1 MPPRPIWKGAIS
13 FGLVSIPVKTYGA
26 VSEHKTGLRLMCPRD
41 KSPLSFRRI
50 CPKENREVPWE
61 EVIRGYEVQKGKYIP
76 ITPKELESLEL
87 QSGRTVEIFQFVDS
101 ERLDPVYYDSS
112 YYLVPDEHGE
122 KPYYLMLGALEANNK
137 VGVGRVVM
145 HEKEHLVGLRPYE
158 GSILMST
165 LHFADEVRSPRDF
178 PELKKPPEIDKE
190 ELELAGQLIKIM
202 KKPFSFKE
210 YRDTYQENLM
220 KLVEAKMKGKEEV
233 IELRV
238 PEIKPTKNLMEA
250 LKASIKAQEKR

>member
-1 MPPRPIWKGAIS
+1 MAPRPSWKGAIS

-41 KSPLSFRRI
+41 KSPLTFKRV
-50 CPKENREVPWE
+50 CPKENREVPWD

-76 ITPKELESLEL
+76 ITPKELEGLEL
-87 QSGRTVEIFQFVDS
+87 ESGRMVEVFQFVDA
-101 ERLDPVYYDSS
+101 EKIDPVYYDSS

-122 KPYYLMLGALEANNK
+122 KPYHLMLGALEQNNK
-137 VGVGRVVM
+137 VAVGRVVM
-145 HEKEHLVGLRPYE
+145 HEKEHLVALRPYE
-158 GSILMST
+158 NAILMTT
-165 LHFADEVRSPRDF
+165 LHYADEVRTTKDF
-178 PELKKPPEIDKE
+178 PELTKPPDVDKE
-190 ELELAGQLIKIM
+190 ELELASQLIRIM

-210 YRDTYQENLM
+210 YRDRYQDNLM

-233 IELRV
+233 VELRV
-238 PEIKPTKNLMEA
+238 PDIKPTKNLMEA

>member
-1 MPPRPIWKGAIS
+1 MPPRPTWKGAIS

-41 KSPLSFRRI
+41 KSPLTFKRV

-76 ITPKELESLEL
+76 ITPKELEGLEL
-87 QSGRTVEIFQFVDS
+87 ESGRMVEVFQFVDA
-101 ERLDPVYYDSS
+101 EKIDPVYYDSS

-122 KPYYLMLGALEANNK
+122 KPYHLMLGALEQNNK
-137 VGVGRVVM
+137 VAVGRVVM
-145 HEKEHLVGLRPYE
+145 HEKEHLVALRPYDNAM
-158 GSILMST
+158 LMTT
-165 LHFADEVRSPRDF
+165 LHYADEVRTTKDF
-178 PELKKPPEIDKE
+178 PELTKPPDVDKE
-190 ELELAGQLIKIM
+190 ELELASQLIRIM
-202 KKPFSFKE
+202 KKPFNFKE
-210 YRDTYQENLM
+210 YRDRYQENLM

-233 IELRV
+233 VELRV
-238 PEIKPTKNLMEA
+238 PDIKPTKNLMEA

>member
-1 MPPRPIWKGAIS
+1 MPPRPTWKGAIS

-41 KSPLSFRRI
+41 KSPLTFKRV

-76 ITPKELESLEL
+76 ITPKELEGLEL
-87 QSGRTVEIFQFVDS
+87 ESGRMVEVFQFVDA
-101 ERLDPVYYDSS
+101 EKIDPVYYDSS

-122 KPYYLMLGALEANNK
+122 KPYHLMLGALEQNNK
-137 VGVGRVVM
+137 VAVGRVVM
-145 HEKEHLVGLRPYE
+145 HEKEHLVALRPYE
-158 GSILMST
+158 NAILMTT
-165 LHFADEVRSPRDF
+165 LHYADEVRTTKDF
-178 PELKKPPEIDKE
+178 PELAKPPDIDKE
-190 ELELAGQLIKIM
+190 ELELASQLIRIM

-210 YRDTYQENLM
+210 YRDRYQESLM

-233 IELRV
+233 VELRV
-238 PEIKPTKNLMEA
+238 PDIKPTKNLMEA